1 MLGVFWILSINLFRY
16 GKAVHATK
24 WRIYKDGR
32 MTIEITS
39 RSTILSV
46 HVVVTENIPQ
56 AIPNANHVQCSSKN
70 YTHVTYSK
78 PLFNSPA
85 KL

>member
-1 MLGVFWILSINLFRY
+1 
-16 GKAVHATK
+16 
-24 WRIYKDGR
+24 
-32 MTIEITS
+32 MTIEIAS
-39 RSTILSV
+39 RSTILGV

-56 AIPNANHVQCSSKN
+56 AIPNANHVQGSSKN
-70 YTHVTYSK
+70 YIHVTYSK